1 MYVDVFLKL
10 SGPPHSVNE
19 YLFLPL
25 FVDKTQ
31 IYSEKVQ
38 QNLRICPKLIILL
51 VLHTFTSKDF
61 FYLQSVFCC
70 ALSSKSEFKIKNKDR
85 EEIIK
90 DQELIFFNWCQT
102 FRIYKSILKS
112 KNQQIYHQTEIVEVE
127 GETYKNIEGKDSEI
141 HER

>member
-31 IYSEKVQ
+31 IYIYLLLLKFSEKVQ

-51 VLHTFTSKDF
+51 VYHTFTSKDF
-61 FYLQSVFCC
+61 FFFLYIDLFSVVRC
-70 ALSSKSEFKIKNKDR
+70 LLRVNLKLKIK
-85 EEIIK
+85 
-90 DQELIFFNWCQT
+90 
-102 FRIYKSILKS
+102 
-112 KNQQIYHQTEIVEVE
+112 TE
-127 GETYKNIEGKDSEI
+127 K
-141 HER
+141 R

>member
-31 IYSEKVQ
+31 IYIYLLLLKFSEKVQ

-51 VLHTFTSKDF
+51 VYHTFTSKDF
-61 FYLQSVFCC
+61 FFFYL
-70 ALSSKSEFKIKNKDR
+70 
-85 EEIIK
+85 
-90 DQELIFFNWCQT
+90 
-102 FRIYKSILKS
+102 
-112 KNQQIYHQTEIVEVE
+112 
-127 GETYKNIEGKDSEI
+127 
-141 HER
+141 